1 MRPYAAE
8 YRRLVQLH
16 FDVLHAENLA
26 AAAGSSSSSS
36 SPTVAAVTSPTIFSM
51 SMATRRRAMAE
62 SLFRSANLKRAG
74 GAGASGFGNNM
85 GVYPGL
91 LSIAGVGSPTSSGA
105 QRDSEPSVSM
115 ESDTLEL
122 AGTMQ
127 LLLPDISMVGVR
139 ARKLQLLQ
147 QRALSAAAATSAS
160 QNAPVD
166 ANIMRRG
173 SIPGNKI
180 KPTCQPVVLN
190 TRRDSCGGLICTQAE
205 ILSHVWLPLL
215 LHSDVDFEYIA
226 SALCVFIAHLR
237 ESNLPVTPAFSAV
250 LLNVLFHSSR
260 FVEVSRML
268 QQRAV
273 PDSIELAL
281 YSLEFCDM
289 LEDHIENA
297 QVESQTQSGGFGE
310 PIDSEASTAPAAAG
324 LETRIE
330 GALVA
335 HDQIRRYRSAL
346 GVMRQCALDVLWRL
360 DERVTVVKWHLNH
373 GEVLRAMSFCKK
385 KAGHWLGP
393 LVPGSIPGADFF
405 AAAVSA
411 VSLLQ
416 GVPVVSGSH
425 KGTPQ
430 KDPRPPS
437 RHGVASPDET
447 LSSSDDQCD
456 PKEIRRAKDKKASI
470 NGAAISLFYAVY
482 LFLREWDNAIL
493 LTTLVRYCQ
502 N

>member
-1 MRPYAAE
+1 MI
-8 YRRLVQLH
+8 H
-16 FDVLHAENLA
+16 
-26 AAAGSSSSSS
+26 
-36 SPTVAAVTSPTIFSM
+36 
-51 SMATRRRAMAE
+51 
-62 SLFRSANLKRAG
+62 
-74 GAGASGFGNNM
+74 
-85 GVYPGL
+85 
-91 LSIAGVGSPTSSGA
+91 
-105 QRDSEPSVSM
+105 
-115 ESDTLEL
+115 
-122 AGTMQ
+122 
-127 LLLPDISMVGVR
+127 
-139 ARKLQLLQ
+139 
-147 QRALSAAAATSAS
+147 
-160 QNAPVD
+160 
-166 ANIMRRG
+166 
-173 SIPGNKI
+173 GNKI

-215 LHSDVDFEYIA
+215 LNSDVDFEYIA

-268 QQRAV
+268 QQRAL

-297 QVESQTQSGGFGE
+297 QVDTQTQSSGFGE
-310 PIDSEASTAPAAAG
+310 QIDSETAIAPAAAG
-324 LETRIE
+324 QETRIE

-360 DERVTVVKWHLNH
+360 DERVTVVKWHLSH
-373 GEVLRAMSFCKK
+373 GEVLRAMAFCKK

-393 LVPGSIPGADFF
+393 LVPGSIPGAEFF
-405 AAAVSA
+405 AATVSA

-416 GVPVVSGSH
+416 GVQVVSGSH

-430 KDPRPPS
+430 KDSRPPS
-437 RHGVASPDET
+437 RLGAAASPDEM
-447 LSSSDDQCD
+447 LPSFDDQRD
-456 PKEIRRAKDKKASI
+456 PKEIRRAKDKKAAI